1 LLSDTVVRNYME
13 VDVEGIISLYNSN
26 PMKGPS
32 FIRNESFLR
41 YFIGYPGVLEDG
53 IFVAQKDGEI
63 EAIAIVS
70 ISDKEDLRE
79 GKIIELRA
87 KNASIIDLLLQKVLQ
102 YCRDKGADM
111 VSVRP
116 LTQEGTDEIFDGW
129 IKVAPAIMMA
139 KPLSILPILKPLLD
153 TDLVRKYYAGRG
165 LIFILDEEIIG
176 VEVSSNGVQIG
187 EVDRT
192 LQDSAIEVTM
202 SSKTALEIIFGWT
215 NPYIA
220 YLARKIKIRTRKN
233 APKVLRLLHSI
244 RIEAPWHVA
253 LVDDM

>member
-1 LLSDTVVRNYME
+1 MRNYKE
-13 VDVEGIISLYNSN
+13 DDVEGIINLYNSN

-41 YFIGYPGVLEDG
+41 YFIRYPGVLQDG
-53 IFVAQKDGEI
+53 IFIAQKDGEI
-63 EAIAIVS
+63 EGIAIVS

-116 LTQEGTDEIFDGW
+116 LTQEGTDKIFDGW

-153 TDLVRKYYAGRG
+153 IDLVKKAYVGKS
-165 LIFILDEEIIG
+165 LVFSLDEEIIR
-176 VEVSSNGVQIG
+176 VEITAEAVQIS
-187 EVDRT
+187 ELDRT
-192 LQDSAIEVTM
+192 PQNSAIQVTM
-202 SSKTALEIIFGWT
+202 SSKTALEIIFSWT

-220 YLARKIKIRTRKN
+220 YLARKIKIRGLQNTLG
-233 APKVLRLLHSI
+233 VLRLLYSI
-244 RIEAPWHVA
+244 RIKSPWHVA
-253 LVDDM
+253 IVDDM